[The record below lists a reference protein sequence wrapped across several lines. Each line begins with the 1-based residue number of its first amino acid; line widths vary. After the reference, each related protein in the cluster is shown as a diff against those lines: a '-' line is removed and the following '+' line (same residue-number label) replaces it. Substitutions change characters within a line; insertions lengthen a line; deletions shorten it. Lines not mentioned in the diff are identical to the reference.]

1 VGSSKSH
8 ESTLALGGKTASDK
22 KCDFNGIGCNKVVE
36 AGSPSAFF
44 TYLTFSYTKLFS
56 VDKTENNGVYNTIQS
71 IKNYACMPLPMYG
84 KLFIFIIAVIA
95 FAATTIDAPTAFG
108 QNQTSNLTTLSTQ
121 INNTMT
127 TANIT
132 TTAPPP
138 PPPNMTLDDAREQ
151 YLSIW
156 NKTEFNATF
165 STFIEPFSAAGYGVY
180 EERNNV
186 FAPGETIVLYVEPVG
201 FDHRQILDEEGNSNN
216 DTLYL
221 INITADYE
229 IASANGTEFQ
239 LLEDV
244 PVINITSHRP
254 NTEMSLTLTLTQ
266 DYPSIPTGNYIITY
280 SVTDE
285 VSGESFQL
293 EKEIIVAENM
303 VVSSNLA

>member
-1 VGSSKSH
+1 
-8 ESTLALGGKTASDK
+8 
-22 KCDFNGIGCNKVVE
+22 
-36 AGSPSAFF
+36 
-44 TYLTFSYTKLFS
+44 
-56 VDKTENNGVYNTIQS
+56 
-71 IKNYACMPLPMYG
+71 MYG
-84 KLFIFIIAVIA
+84 KLFIFIVAVIA
-95 FAATTIDAPTAFG
+95 FAATTINVSTAFG
-108 QNQTSNLTTLSTQ
+108 QNQTSNLTTLSTPV
-121 INNTMT
+121 NNTMT

-132 TTAPPP
+132 TTAAS
-138 PPPNMTLDDAREQ
+138 PPNMTLDDAREQ

-156 NKTEFNATF
+156 NQTEFNATF

-201 FDHRQILDEEGNSNN
+201 FDHRQVLDEEGNNT
-216 DTLYL
+216 TLYL
-221 INITADYE
+221 INMTADYE
-229 IASANGTEFQ
+229 IVSANGTELQ

-244 PVINITSHRP
+244 PVGSITSHRP
-254 NTEMSLTLTLTQ
+254 NTELFLTLTLTQ
-266 DYPSIPTGNYIITY
+266 DVQSFPTGNYIITY